1 MDVRV
6 STRASRTIYQAG
18 AWFYQAGAW
27 FLVALMLIVNV
38 ERRVAELDL
47 KTDTSLAIEN
57 DEELDGSEILDRLV
71 GIDDIRIPGP
81 LPAGVLTASTV
92 LQIIPALLPC
102 RGVDTRTPR
111 APPALPSSPL
121 RVSA

>member
-1 MDVRV
+1 MDVRASLGV
-6 STRASRTIYQAG
+6 SRTIYQAG
-18 AWFYQAGAW
+18 AWF
-27 FLVALMLIVNV
+27 LVVLMLIVCV

-71 GIDDIRIPGP
+71 GIDDIRIPRP
-81 LPAGVLTASTV
+81 LQAGVLTASTV
-92 LQIIPALLPC
+92 LQIIPAVLSY
-102 RGVDTRTPR
+102 RGVETWTPR

-121 RVSA
+121 RVSV